1 MRMSYPLERTAI
13 GQGMLR
19 MATSRDGSTSFEPNG
34 TSGVDVFEN
43 LTNQDT
49 ASYFLPM
56 LEIAYARYKDP
67 GYAWVLSLPPTRN
80 APGWLGRF
88 PWGYTALSHGEP
100 LPEASHPAASAQRR
114 VSWAGI
120 RHATR
125 G

>member
-1 MRMSYPLERTAI
+1 
-13 GQGMLR
+13 
-19 MATSRDGSTSFEPNG
+19 
-34 TSGVDVFEN
+34 
-43 LTNQDT
+43 
-49 ASYFLPM
+49 M

-88 PWGYTALSHGEP
+88 PWGVYRTVPWRAAAG
-100 LPEASHPAASAQRR
+100 ASHPAASAQRR

-125 G
+125 GCVAEFLDERRVGGDGDAGQSSGARAQRFLQPGAARQRPVALSG